1 MKAKIMKR
9 GYKELKIINKDF
21 MIVLLKEECNQVLI

>member
-9 GYKELKIINKDF
+9 GYKELKITNKDF
-21 MIVLLKEECNQVLI
+21 MTVLLKEEYNQVLI